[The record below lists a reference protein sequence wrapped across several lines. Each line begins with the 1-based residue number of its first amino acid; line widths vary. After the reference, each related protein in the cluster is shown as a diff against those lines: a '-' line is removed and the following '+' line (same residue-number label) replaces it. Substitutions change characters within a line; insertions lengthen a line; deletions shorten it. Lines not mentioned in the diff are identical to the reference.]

1 MTFVR
6 TLLTTAAAVVIS
18 TGAMAAGD
26 YNSSSANRPSDEV
39 SATNSESM
47 DATASSNTTA
57 NTSVSVSGMDS
68 GTIQSVQSSLKSEG
82 HSVSV
87 DGKWGPQTAS
97 ALREFQMN
105 NDLPATGQLD
115 TQTLAALNIDMNQ

>member
-1 MTFVR
+1 M
-6 TLLTTAAAVVIS
+6 TAATVVIG
-18 TGAMAAGD
+18 TGGAMAAGD
-26 YNSSSANRPSDEV
+26 YNAASSNRPSDET
-39 SATNSESM
+39 SATMNSES
-47 DATASSNTTA
+47 DADSTASSNTISS
-57 NTSVSVSGMDS
+57 TSARVAGMDS

-105 NDLPATGQLD
+105 NNLPATGQLD